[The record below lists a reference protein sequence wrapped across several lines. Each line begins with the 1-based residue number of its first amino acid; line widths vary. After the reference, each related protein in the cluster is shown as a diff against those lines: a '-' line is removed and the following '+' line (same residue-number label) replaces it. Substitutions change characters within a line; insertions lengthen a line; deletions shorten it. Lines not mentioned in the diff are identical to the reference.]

1 MVVLPALAE
10 DGSSGIQNLMD
21 QANAVLEE
29 MVADGSIASAER
41 ARMVLGSYP
50 RRKRELLTPFAPDGR
65 FHDLSIEEL
74 EISELPDPAWAE
86 YEREGNKQTLA
97 MRQALFFRAI
107 FMPSL
112 ASALDRVRSGDA
124 EAVRIFGDRLEVGL
138 KRRLARQP
146 KAMHSLVQTLVLARR
161 A

>member
-1 MVVLPALAE
+1 M
-10 DGSSGIQNLMD
+10 
-21 QANAVLEE
+21 EE
-29 MVADGSIASAER
+29 I
-41 ARMVLGSYP
+41 
-50 RRKRELLTPFAPDGR
+50 
-65 FHDLSIEEL
+65 

-124 EAVRIFGDRLEVGL
+124 EALRIFGDRMEVGL
-138 KRRLARQP
+138 KLRLGSQP
-146 KAMHSLVQTLVLARR
+146 TPMHSLVQTVVLAKG

>member
-1 MVVLPALAE
+1 MVV
-10 DGSSGIQNLMD
+10 
-21 QANAVLEE
+21 
-29 MVADGSIASAER
+29 
-41 ARMVLGSYP
+41 GSYP
-50 RRKRELLTPFAPDGR
+50 RRKQELLAPFGPDGR
-65 FHDLSIEEL
+65 FQDLSMEEI

-124 EAVRIFGDRLEVGL
+124 EALRIFGDRMEVGL
-138 KRRLARQP
+138 KQRLGSQP
-146 KAMHSLVQTLVLARR
+146 TPMHSLVQTVVLAKG